1 MSDIGSGTSIDVIV
15 PSVPGIDVV
24 IPVVVTRL
32 VNGIALT
39 DNGDGTVTVTSSGS
53 TTITDNGDGTVT
65 LNAI

>member
-1 MSDIGSGTSIDVIV
+1 MSDIGSGTSIDVTV

-24 IPVVVTRL
+24 IPVVVT
-32 VNGIALT
+32 VNGVTLT

-53 TTITDNGDGTVT
+53 TTITDHGDGTVT